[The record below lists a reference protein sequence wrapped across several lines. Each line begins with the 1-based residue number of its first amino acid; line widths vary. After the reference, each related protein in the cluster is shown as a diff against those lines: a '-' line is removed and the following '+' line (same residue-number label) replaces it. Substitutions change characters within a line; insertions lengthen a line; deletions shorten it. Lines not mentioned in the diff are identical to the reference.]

1 MVKIFI
7 ATLLLAL
14 VSQGEIFYHERK
26 IFFVYDTVLMIY
38 VMNDAFRL

>member
-14 VSQGEIFYHERK
+14 VSQGEIFYHERN
-26 IFFVYDTVLMIY
+26 IFFVYEIILMIY
-38 VMNDAFRL
+38 VMNDTFRL